1 MVSAVAVLLLLA
13 VYMVMTYRSVTKD
26 IAERAGA
33 QLTWA
38 LQLTDSGAELSLDTL
53 AMRVDS
59 LLGVAGLNRDVT
71 LQEFVRFLCNLI
83 VCQHS
88 VLTIFLRQNPV
99 TEVLVREVG
108 FVNGNAC
115 CDRLVVNGSNCS
127 KSTPRCGSLV
137 TFQSRG
143 RHIERCTAL
152 RNILKHIISC

>member
-71 LQEFVRFLCNLI
+71 LQELEGTMDNGQWIMDNGQL
-83 VCQHS
+83 
-88 VLTIFLRQNPV
+88 NG
-99 TEVLVREVG
+99 TET
-108 FVNGNAC
+108 
-115 CDRLVVNGSNCS
+115 RL
-127 KSTPRCGSLV
+127 L
-137 TFQSRG
+137 
-143 RHIERCTAL
+143 
-152 RNILKHIISC
+152 

>member
-1 MVSAVAVLLLLA
+1 MQKNRYRDVSMVSAVAVLLLLA

-71 LQEFVRFLCNLI
+71 LQELEGTMDNGQWIMDKV
-83 VCQHS
+83 
-88 VLTIFLRQNPV
+88 
-99 TEVLVREVG
+99 VREN
-108 FVNGNAC
+108 NGRSSVADDEAGE
-115 CDRLVVNGSNCS
+115 DRRE
-127 KSTPRCGSLV
+127 T
-137 TFQSRG
+137 RG
-143 RHIERCTAL
+143 QTGTE
-152 RNILKHIISC
+152 